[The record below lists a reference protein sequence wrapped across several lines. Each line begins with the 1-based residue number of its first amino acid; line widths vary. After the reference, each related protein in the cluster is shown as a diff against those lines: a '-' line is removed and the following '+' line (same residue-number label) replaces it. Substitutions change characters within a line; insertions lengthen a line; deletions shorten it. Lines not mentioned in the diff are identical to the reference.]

1 MTEAQAPQK
10 IQLLIEAIDAA
21 IEEAE
26 SLKEI
31 DVNAQRRMLKGLTSK
46 CWLYLLMGPLYLK
59 IFTRHKGSENR
70 QSRGLERWCD
80 EAAYKETGGGVD

>member
-31 DVNAQRRMLKGLTSK
+31 DVNAQRRMLKGLTS
-46 CWLYLLMGPLYLK
+46 
-59 IFTRHKGSENR
+59 
-70 QSRGLERWCD
+70 
-80 EAAYKETGGGVD
+80 